1 MCRKFEFRPFEEST
15 DIEFVLKWLVEAKK
29 VTPDTYVDIA
39 LERKYYFE
47 AVRQIQSR
55 DREFASVL
63 YLNSEPVGY
72 ICTFP
77 VLKKPENA
85 WLDFCYLI
93 PEIRGTEA
101 SDLIAKRTIQLASE
115 GGCKAIFLNVHYLNG
130 RAIAFYEKNG
140 WELREKKD
148 NGLVRMKK
156 TLISQPVYS

>member
-39 LERKYYFE
+39 LERKHYFA

-55 DREFASVL
+55 DKKFASIL

-72 ICTFP
+72 LCTFP
-77 VLKKPENA
+77 MPKYPGNA
-85 WLDFCYLI
+85 FLDFCYLI
-93 PEIRGTEA
+93 PEMRGTDA
-101 SDLIAKRTIQLASE
+101 SDLIAERTIQLASE
-115 GGCKAIFLNVHYLNG
+115 GGCKAILLNVHHLNR

-140 WELREKKD
+140 WEQREKIE
-148 NGLVRMKK
+148 NGLIRMKK
-156 TLISQPVYS
+156 SLHSAGD